1 MSSYALHVRA
11 FDLAAWIEAHRDE
24 LRPPVGNAR
33 VFDDGDFIV
42 MAVGGPNRRQDFHID
57 PGAELF
63 FQIEG
68 DMTLRVEEGGVLS
81 DVSIPQGS
89 LFMLPPGVP
98 HSPQRP
104 EGTVG
109 LVVERKR
116 QAGELDGLRWYCD
129 KCREPVHEMF
139 FALVDIATQLRDAI
153 QTWEGDPTLRT
164 CGACGHRSDPG

>member
-1 MSSYALHVRA
+1 MRA
-11 FDLAAWIEAHRDE
+11 FDLAGWIEAHRDQ

-63 FQIEG
+63 FQVEG
-68 DMTLRVEEGGVLS
+68 DMILRVEQQGVMS
-81 DVSIPQGS
+81 EVAIPQGS
-89 LFMLPPGVP
+89 LFLLPPGVP

-104 EGTVG
+104 AGTVG

-116 QAGELDGLRWYCD
+116 QVGELDGLRWYCEQ
-129 KCREPVHEMF
+129 CGQPVHEAF
-139 FALVDIATQLRDAI
+139 FALVDIATQLREAI
-153 QTWEGDPTLRT
+153 QTWEGDASLRT
-164 CGACGHRSDPG
+164 CDACGHRSDPG